1 MKNQRITVNGIEF
14 KSIRECADYFSVKFS
29 TFYKHYKAGEKT
41 ELIIAKYSNKVKY
54 TDYQGNE
61 YHNLS
66 EMLKVY
72 NIPLKTYYSR
82 KRLKWDL
89 KRILTTKVKQ
99 FEYDGIQ
106 YHSLLDFC
114 KRNRLSEK
122 LPDASSRAVMERRPA
137 RAPCPARAP
146 DESNKKRANRLHF
159 VSS

>member
-1 MKNQRITVNGIEF
+1 MLDVNSEIEDITNDICVSKLNLMGLYDLISNKNIKRQLN
-14 KSIRECADYFSVKFS
+14 DFSVKFS

-41 ELIIAKYSNKVKY
+41 ELIVAKYSNKVKY

-99 FEYDGIQ
+99 FEYDGIM
-106 YHSLLDFC
+106 YHSLFDFC
-114 KRNRLSEK
+114 KRNKMSEK
-122 LPDASSRAVMERRPA
+122 LIPLLREIL
-137 RAPCPARAP
+137 
-146 DESNKKRANRLHF
+146 K
-159 VSS
+159 

>member
-1 MKNQRITVNGIEF
+1 MKNQQITVNGIEF
-14 KSIRECADYFSVKFS
+14 KSIRKCADYFSVKFS

-41 ELIIAKYSNKVKY
+41 ELIVAKYSNKVKY

-99 FEYDGIQ
+99 FEYDGIM
-106 YHSLLDFC
+106 YCLIFAKETKCL
-114 KRNRLSEK
+114 KN
-122 LPDASSRAVMERRPA
+122 
-137 RAPCPARAP
+137 
-146 DESNKKRANRLHF
+146 
-159 VSS
+159 